1 MTEMD
6 KINHAARVGVLHHWQ
21 LCYLW
26 ALEFWDTN
34 GILPKGE
41 AVVSGVM
48 ERYRPK
54 CRFDVDCAYVALK
67 MLRATLPKKPNA
79 QKTA

>member
-1 MTEMD
+1 MTEME

-26 ALEFWDTN
+26 ALDFWDVN
-34 GILPKGE
+34 GFLPKGE
-41 AVVSGVM
+41 AVVSGVQ

-54 CRFDVDCAYVALK
+54 QKVGVQSAYEAVK
-67 MLRATLPKKPNA
+67 MLKATLPKKPGPRA
-79 QKTA
+79 AG

>member
-1 MTEMD
+1 MQEVE

-26 ALEFWDTN
+26 ALDFWDTH
-34 GILPKGE
+34 GFLPKGE

-54 CRFDVDCAYVALK
+54 SRFNVDCAYVALK
-67 MLRATLPKKPNA
+67 MLRTTLPKRSGP
-79 QKTA
+79 QKSI